1 MEANGTLIGH
11 GLDISRS
18 MRTVRCNRRTAIAA
32 EACGF
37 AANCESLRFW
47 GIGLQGKGEIW
58 LRQIDVARQK
68 CVGFV
73 VVLYEELRVRRD
85 RRDCNCA
92 VRL

>member
-1 MEANGTLIGH
+1 MHVLFNDHEAARIIPPRLSVVVK
-11 GLDISRS
+11 SRLRS
-18 MRTVRCNRRTAIAA
+18 LTV
-32 EACGF
+32 
-37 AANCESLRFW
+37 
-47 GIGLQGKGEIW
+47 GEGQFSVSVIW

-73 VVLYEELRVRRD
+73 VVSYEELRVRRD